1 MAFTELELAR
11 CQTELEG
18 FMKRRRPP
26 LHVRDKLDHGYRIS
40 GQSVELFDIRPD
52 WRNPKVKRETPF
64 AKTTYVRS
72 SGQWRVFWMKSDS
85 KWHGY
90 EPHLHVNSLARFL
103 EVVHK
108 DEYCCF
114 FG

>member
-1 MAFTELELAR
+1 MAFTELEIAQHKR
-11 CQTELEG
+11 DMDA

-26 LHVRDKLDHGYRIS
+26 PHIREKLDHGYRIV

-52 WRNPKVKRETPF
+52 FRNPKAKRETPF
-64 AKTTYVRS
+64 AKATYVRNKNH
-72 SGQWRVFWMKSDS
+72 WRIFWMMSDL

-90 EPHLHVNSLARFL
+90 DPNLEVKSLPRFL

-108 DEYCCF
+108 DEHCCF

>member
-11 CQTELEG
+11 CERELQV

-26 LHVRDKLDHGYRIS
+26 VHIRDQLDHGYKIN

-52 WRNPKVKRETPF
+52 WRDKTQKMERAF
-64 AKTTYVRS
+64 AKATFVRS
-72 SGQWRVFWMKSDS
+72 QNVWRVYWQMRDL

-90 EPHLHVNSLARFL
+90 EPHLEVNSLARFL

-108 DEYCCF
+108 DEHCCF

>member
-11 CQTELEG
+11 CERELEG

-26 LHVRDKLDHGYRIS
+26 PHIRDQLDHGYRNT

-52 WRNPKVKRETPF
+52 WQDKSQKRETPF
-64 AKTTYVRS
+64 AKATFVRA
-72 SGQWRVFWMKSDS
+72 QNTWRIYWRRRDL

-90 EPHLHVNSLARFL
+90 EPQREVNSLARFL

-108 DEYCCF
+108 DEFSCF

>member
-11 CQTELEG
+11 HKRDLES

-26 LHVRDKLDHGYRIS
+26 LHIRDKLDHGYRIV

-52 WRNPKVKRETPF
+52 FRDPSVKRETSF
-64 AKTTYVRS
+64 AKATYVRAS
-72 SGQWRVFWMKSDS
+72 DSWRVFWMMSDL

-90 EPHLHVNSLARFL
+90 EPNLVVNSLSRFL

-108 DEYCCF
+108 DEHCCF

>member
-11 CQTELEG
+11 HKRDLES

-26 LHVRDKLDHGYRIS
+26 MHIRDKLDHGYRFD
-40 GQSVELFDIRPD
+40 GQSVELYDIRPD
-52 WRNPKVKRETPF
+52 FRDPSIKRETPF
-64 AKTTYVRS
+64 AKATYVRAKNH
-72 SGQWRVFWMKSDS
+72 WRIFWMMSDL
-85 KWHGY
+85 KWHSY
-90 EPHLHVNSLARFL
+90 DPNKEVNSLSRFL

-108 DEYCCF
+108 DEHCCF

>member
-11 CQTELEG
+11 HQRDLEA

-26 LHVRDKLDHGYRIS
+26 LHIRDKLDHGYRIA

-52 WRNPKVKRETPF
+52 FQNPSLKRESPF
-64 AKTTYVRS
+64 AKATYVRTTNR
-72 SGQWRVFWMKSDS
+72 WRVFWMRSDL

-90 EPHLHVNSLARFL
+90 EPNIEVNSLPRFL

-108 DEYCCF
+108 DEHCCF

>member
-11 CQTELEG
+11 CERDLHG

-26 LHVRDKLDHGYRIS
+26 LHIRPKLDHGYRIS

-52 WRNPKVKRETPF
+52 WQNPSQKRETPF
-64 AKTTYVRS
+64 AKATYVRS
-72 SGQWRVFWMKSDS
+72 QNHWKVFWKRRDL

-90 EPHLHVNSLARFL
+90 EPHLTVNSLARFL
-103 EVVHK
+103 EIVHK